1 MKKIAV
7 IGSINMDMTAL
18 AERIPRPGETVS
30 AASVRYLPGGKG
42 ANQAVAAARLGG
54 DVTMFGCVGDDAFGP
69 ALIENLRANG
79 VRTDFIETAK
89 DVGSGLAMI
98 VVAENDNAITVIPG
112 ANALVTPDYL
122 ARHRAEIEAADVV
135 LLQNEIPMASVRYAA
150 LLLRGAG
157 RTVIYNPA
165 PAVPADGDLLDAVSY
180 LTPNEHEA
188 RIVLGDGETPIET
201 LIERFGGKLI
211 VTLGA
216 QGLAGWDGGLLRV
229 PAIPAKVAD
238 TTGAGDTMNG
248 AFAAA
253 LAEGMTCADALRFAN
268 AAAGIATESPG
279 AQAGMPTRAEV
290 EKRL

>member
-1 MKKIAV
+1 ML
-7 IGSINMDMTAL
+7 DLLLTDAL
-18 AERIPRPGETVS
+18 ILTGEDYVPLRGCLGIRGETIAWIGESLPEEKAVS
-30 AASVRYLPGGKG
+30 VKSLHGSLLLPGLVNAHGH
-42 ANQAVAAARLGG
+42 AAM
-54 DVTMFGCVGDDAFGP
+54 V
-69 ALIENLRANG
+69 
-79 VRTDFIETAK
+79 
-89 DVGSGLAMI
+89 
-98 VVAENDNAITVIPG
+98 
-112 ANALVTPDYL
+112 
-122 ARHRAEIEAADVV
+122 
-135 LLQNEIPMASVRYAA
+135 
-150 LLLRGAG
+150 LLRGAG

-165 PAVPADGDLLDAVSY
+165 PAVPADRDLLDAVSY